1 MTNFDAWL
9 VSQIVKYIGRSQF
22 MNTKQWW
29 LSKTLWGIVIA
40 IIATGLQMTGVVS
53 ISDIEQA
60 GLVDRLIVIAD
71 LLAQLFGFILAIYGR
86 VAAKHAIGSK

>member
-1 MTNFDAWL
+1 
-9 VSQIVKYIGRSQF
+9 

-53 ISDIEQA
+53 ISDIEQT
-60 GLVDRLIVIAD
+60 GLIDRLIVIAD
-71 LLAQLFGFILAIYGR
+71 LLAQLFEFFLCHYLLPMACF
-86 VAAKHAIGSK
+86 AATRPYIARMNPNN

>member
-1 MTNFDAWL
+1 
-9 VSQIVKYIGRSQF
+9 

-29 LSKTLWGIVIA
+29 LSKTLWGLLIA

-60 GLVDRLIVIAD
+60 GLVDGLIAIAD

-86 VAAKHAIGSK
+86 VVAKHAIGSK